1 MLLPMTLTIAAAC
14 AAINIWLA
22 LRVSQRRIKGKLMI
36 GDGGAGPLQAAVR
49 AHANFVEY
57 APFVLILLAGIE
69 LAGGSP
75 TWLWAAGAVFVV
87 ARVAHGLGMDRAA
100 PNPLRAGGIV
110 GTWVVLAGLAVWALV
125 LVYSPD
131 TRTDGAITTVP
142 IDATRG

>member
-22 LRVSQRRIKGKLMI
+22 LRVSQRRIKGKVMI

-75 TWLWAAGAVFVV
+75 TWLWVAGAVFVA

-100 PNPLRAGGIV
+100 PNPLRAGAIV
-110 GTWVVLAGLAVWALV
+110 GTWVVLVGLAVWALV
-125 LVYSPD
+125 LVCGSD
-131 TRTDGAITTVP
+131 ARTDGAITTVP

>member
-22 LRVSQRRIKGKLMI
+22 LRVSQRRIKGKVMI
-36 GDGGAGPLQAAVR
+36 GDGGDGPLLAAVR

-69 LAGGSP
+69 LAGGST

-87 ARVAHGLGMDRAA
+87 ARVAHGLGMDRPA
-100 PNPLRAGGIV
+100 PNPLRAGGIAA
-110 GTWVVLAGLAVWALV
+110 TWIVLAGLAIWALV
-125 LVYSPD
+125 LVYGGDARAS
-131 TRTDGAITTVP
+131 GAITTVP
-142 IDATRG
+142 IDASRG

>member
-22 LRVSQRRIKGKLMI
+22 LRVSQRRIKGKVMI

>member
-22 LRVSQRRIKGKLMI
+22 LRVSQRRIRGKVMI

-49 AHANFVEY
+49 AHANFIEY

-69 LAGGSP
+69 LAGGSG
-75 TWLWAAGAVFVV
+75 TWLWVAGAVFVLG
-87 ARVAHGLGMDRAA
+87 RVAHALGMDRAA

-110 GTWVVLAGLAVWALV
+110 ATWLVLAVLAAWALM
-125 LVYSPD
+125 LVYGGEA
-131 TRTDGAITTVP
+131 RGGGAITTVP
-142 IDATRG
+142 IDTMRG